1 MKKLKR
7 KNQRK
12 LATSAPQSI
21 GVLVYD
27 KAYKDKELKTIS
39 TQEILDKFPK
49 SRAGQIYRE
58 HNFRFVTC
66 FKAFLETYFG
76 SKVEP
81 INEIQEITGLGHK
94 EIGLFEQLCR
104 NKMKV

>member
-1 MKKLKR
+1 MEELKR
-7 KNQRK
+7 KSQRK
-12 LATSAPQSI
+12 LAPSAPQGISL
-21 GVLVYD
+21 LVYD
-27 KAYKDKELKTIS
+27 KVYKEKELKSIS
-39 TQEILDKFPK
+39 TNEILDKFPK

-81 INEIQEITGLGHK
+81 INEIQEITGISSK
-94 EIGLFEQLCR
+94 ELSLYEKLCKKR
-104 NKMKV
+104 KKV